1 MSASIHKNIGL
12 PLAGISVALALVI
25 AFQAGRRTAGPVGG
39 SPAEHE
45 APQAAEKHAEK
56 HAEKSDEKGVVRFG
70 PEALRRAGIQV
81 RAVSYASLPSQLALT
96 GTIEPN
102 LAGVV
107 RVTPRVAGKV
117 IQLDANVGDPVRAG
131 QVLAILSSTEL
142 AEAQGAFRQAG
153 ARIALAQ
160 SNLKRQRQLAGLGEF
175 GRHPLE
181 EARRESVAAQGEIK
195 IAQNEVAAARNEVAE
210 ARSEQASR
218 QSDLAST
225 EAEATSSQ
233 SEIVEAE
240 GGVKALQAALAQAQ
254 TGVEVTQ
261 SRFNRANVLLA
272 DQLISRQ
279 DWEQARADAK
289 RSTSDVDAARAN
301 LSQGQAKVET
311 ARAHLRSAQAK
322 ARAMQS
328 QVQQAGARI
337 ETALSRQAQ
346 AEERLAAGRQRA
358 EIAAQSLSREE
369 KIFHGGFFTSK
380 EIVEAEA
387 ALRQAQLEQRA
398 AADRVR
404 LLGGTPGG
412 GNTLPVTAP
421 IAGRV
426 TERTVTAGETVTP
439 EKALLT
445 VVNLNTVWVQ
455 LGVHQ
460 RDLPLVR
467 VGQAVAVT
475 SETAPGRTFT
485 GAVSYIGDHVDE
497 TTRTVKVR
505 CVVQNAAGT
514 LKPQTFVRGRIRTEV
529 RHQALVIPRDAVQEL
544 EGQSVLFVQ
553 GEQPGEFQVRKVEVE
568 DTSGAQVVVTSGLK
582 PGDRIVTA
590 GAFVVKSEAMKSE
603 LKEE

>member
-1 MSASIHKNIGL
+1 MSAMPRKSFAL
-12 PLAGISVALALVI
+12 PLVAAGMLLALFL
-25 AFQAGRRTAGPVGG
+25 AFQMGRRTAAPAPAQ
-39 SPAEHE
+39 SPAEHAE
-45 APQAAEKHAEK
+45 APKTEEPHE
-56 HAEKSDEKGVVRFG
+56 EKGVVRFG
-70 PEALRRAGIQV
+70 PEALRRAGIEVQPV
-81 RAVSYASLPSQLALT
+81 RYAALQSQLSLT
-96 GTIEPN
+96 GTVEPN
-102 LAGVV
+102 LSGVV

-117 IQLDANVGDPVRAG
+117 ISLTANVGDTVRAG
-131 QVLAILSSTEL
+131 QALATLSSTEL
-142 AEAQGAFRQAG
+142 AEAQGAFRQTG
-153 ARIALAQ
+153 ARIALSQ
-160 SNLKRQRQLAGLGEF
+160 HNLKRQRQLAGLGEF

-195 IAQNEVAAARNEVAE
+195 VAQNEVAAARNEVTE

-218 QSDLAST
+218 QSDLASA
-225 EAEATSSQ
+225 EAEATSAQ

-254 TGVEVTQ
+254 TGVEVAQ
-261 SRFNRANVLLA
+261 SRFNRADLLLA

-289 RSTSDVDAARAN
+289 RSSSDVDAARAN

-328 QVQQAGARI
+328 QVQQAAARI

-358 EIAAQSLSREE
+358 EIAAQSLAREE
-369 KIFHGGFFTSK
+369 KVFRGGFFTSK

-439 EKALLT
+439 EKSLLT

-455 LGVHQ
+455 LSVHQ
-460 RDLPLVR
+460 RDLPLIR
-467 VGQAVAVT
+467 VGQPVAVT

-485 GAVSYIGDHVDE
+485 GAVSYIGDQVDE
-497 TTRTVKVR
+497 TTRTVKLR
-505 CVVQNAAGT
+505 CVIQNASSA

-529 RHQALVIPRDAVQEL
+529 RRQALAVPRDAVQEL
-544 EGQSVLFVQ
+544 EGQQVVFAA
-553 GEQPGEFQVRKVEVE
+553 GEQPGEFTTRKVLIG
-568 DTSGAQVVVTSGLK
+568 DTVGSQVIVTSGLQ